1 MRGKR
6 EVIEFIRHHQ
16 PNRQPY
22 RGKSQ
27 MLRLLHWLLFDPLS
41 PKTRMTREDV
51 MALAAK
57 AAEAARIKGGL
68 GLVTVRRI
76 EGRVTWIASTPT
88 KGSGWSVSIDD
99 TTGEVGLVKRWG
111 MR

>member
-1 MRGKR
+1 
-6 EVIEFIRHHQ
+6 
-16 PNRQPY
+16 
-22 RGKSQ
+22 
-27 MLRLLHWLLFDPLS
+27 
-41 PKTRMTREDV
+41 MTREDV

-88 KGSGWSVSIDD
+88 KA
-99 TTGEVGLVKRWG
+99 GLSRE
-111 MR
+111 

>member
-1 MRGKR
+1 VSDRAYSTPSA
-6 EVIEFIRHHQ
+6 EQATIRQ
-16 PNRQPY
+16 EI
-22 RGKSQ
+22 Q
-27 MLRLLHWLLFDPLS
+27 MLRLLHWLLFGPPS

-57 AAEAARIKGGL
+57 AAEATRIKGGL

-88 KGSGWSVSIDD
+88 KGSGWSMSIDD
-99 TTGEVGLVKRWG
+99 TTGEVGPVKRWG
-111 MR
+111 IR